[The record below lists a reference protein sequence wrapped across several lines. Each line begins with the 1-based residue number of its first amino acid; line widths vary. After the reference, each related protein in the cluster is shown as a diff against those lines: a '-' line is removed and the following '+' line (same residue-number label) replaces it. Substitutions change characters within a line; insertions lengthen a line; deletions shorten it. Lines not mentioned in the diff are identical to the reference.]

1 MYAKLHANSYAIT
14 IQSDL
19 PTGGSSGGSSGG
31 SKRLLDVVGG
41 SSRGGGRLVF
51 LGLGVGGGR
60 EGAVVGGCE
69 PEQPDAG

>member
-1 MYAKLHANSYAIT
+1 MYAKLRANSSALT

-31 SKRLLDVVGG
+31 STRLLVGG
-41 SSRGGGRLVF
+41 SSSGGGRLVF

-60 EGAVVGGCE
+60 EGAVVGGC
-69 PEQPDAG
+69 